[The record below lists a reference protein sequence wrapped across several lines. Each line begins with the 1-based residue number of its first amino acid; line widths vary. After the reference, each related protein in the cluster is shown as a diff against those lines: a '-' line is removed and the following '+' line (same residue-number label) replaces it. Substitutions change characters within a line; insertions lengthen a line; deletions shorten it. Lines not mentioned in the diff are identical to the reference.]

1 MKRLLITGTSHVAA
15 LKAGW
20 ETITDRPAGLEVEFL
35 AANSTEFPY
44 FTLNAEGVFGFHQA
58 NKRSPKQVELARAV
72 SGKLLQKVSDFS
84 HVLICGQNFGQFQLL
99 RLLGSYRID
108 GLREPDTSWPYL
120 SDAAY
125 RAFCLALALAPQ
137 EFPHDL
143 VPGFAKLC
151 KVGVS
156 PSPRR
161 NEAILTDP
169 DANPWFKVIGQFP
182 DGMAEAMALAD
193 AEIAQACA
201 ERGATHFA
209 PPANCLTEHGFT
221 KAEYSRGFVRIS
233 GTNPVDHSHV
243 NATYGAIRLRAIL
256 DWALA

>member
-1 MKRLLITGTSHVAA
+1 MRRLLITGTSHVAA

-20 ETITDRPAGLEVEFL
+20 ETMTDRPAGLEVEFL

-44 FTLNAEGVFGFHQA
+44 FTLNADRVFGLHHE
-58 NKRSPKQVELARAV
+58 NTRSPQQVALARAV
-72 SGKLLQKVSDFS
+72 SGKLLQRISDFS
-84 HVLICGQNFGQFQLL
+84 HVLICGLNFGQFPLL
-99 RLLGSYRID
+99 RLLGSYRVD
-108 GLREPDTSWPYL
+108 GLREPEVPWPHL
-120 SDAAY
+120 SDSAY

-137 EFPHDL
+137 EFPHALLPDF
-143 VPGFAKLC
+143 VKLC

-169 DANPWFKVIGQFP
+169 SANPWFQTIAQFP
-182 DGMAEAMALAD
+182 HGMAEAMALAD

-201 ERGATHFA
+201 ARGATHFA
-209 PPANCLTEHGFT
+209 PPAACLTDQGFT
-221 KAEYSRGFVRIS
+221 KAEFSRGYVRIS

-243 NATYGAIRLRAIL
+243 NAAYGAIRLCAIL